1 MVEAGVQNIATKG
14 GSPIVEK
21 KLPADERFNLLS
33 SITQQAAKLPIDER
47 QCDKQTLR
55 NLTGITANIIGQATA
70 CLGNQGK
77 GNLENFDIGLLC
89 LADHPG
95 PFEDNS
101 QTVESVLRHFQDT
114 SKATYD
120 VDITEYDRRSKE
132 GIKIISKKALPTK
145 LPQLVLIQRELQFG
159 PDDIR
164 KAGTFRTELEL
175 VHQSKAPQQPLKT
188 A

>member
-1 MVEAGVQNIATKG
+1 MVEIGVQNITTKG
-14 GSPIVEK
+14 GSSIVEK

-33 SITQQAAKLPIDER
+33 SVTQQAAKLPIDER
-47 QCDKQTLR
+47 HCDEQTLR
-55 NLTGITANIIGQATA
+55 NLTGITASIIKQATA
-70 CLGNQGK
+70 CLEDQGE

-101 QTVESVLRHFQDT
+101 QTVKSVLRHFQDT

-120 VDITEYDRRSKE
+120 VDITKYDRRRNE

-145 LPQLVLIQRELQFG
+145 LPQLVLIQKELQFD
-159 PDDIR
+159 PDDIQ
-164 KAGTFRTELEL
+164 KGGVMRTEIDL